1 LRSWIKVTRC
11 STNVLGI
18 LCWIGNVVT
27 LEHILKSHFNST
39 ERKNYKEML
48 RQVSEWHE
56 AEIDA
61 AIIQSIMLFTK
72 DAVTTQ

>member
-1 LRSWIKVTRC
+1 
-11 STNVLGI
+11 
-18 LCWIGNVVT
+18 VT

-61 AIIQSIMLFTK
+61 SIIQSIMLFTK